1 MCIYALEKFF
11 VVILTLYLF
20 YYVRI
25 NSKLRE
31 KYCGVVMVNELIM
44 LFLMTAVLLVL
55 ILAVMVYRSRV
66 QRQHALQLS
75 QAQKMESLGRLA
87 GGVAHDF
94 NNMLAGIQGAA
105 EFIKLNMENKESDK
119 FGKYVELI
127 IKACLRASHLTS
139 QLLVFAK
146 EKERKFEPLD
156 ANELIRDGILLLE
169 HGVSKKVEIVT
180 SLKARVSCVEADRD
194 LLQNMLLN
202 LGFNARDAMPDG
214 GKLRIATKNIMIKD
228 DDVQDYL
235 IKVKSGK
242 YVELSVKDN
251 GKGIAP
257 ENIHKIFE
265 PFFTTKAIGK
275 GTGLGLAAVYGIVQ
289 EHHGTIKVI
298 SSPKGTEFKICF
310 PVSKAKYCNEKEVV
324 IPQKINAKI
333 LIVDDEKILAELLKD
348 ILQSLGCEV
357 VSFSVP
363 EEALEYYSHNRDFDV
378 VMLDVLMPHWSGV
391 ELYEKMKKIMPNLKA
406 VFMSGYS
413 KDIEVEKIV
422 EENLSTAFIRK
433 PYSAADLSEKLR
445 GLL

>member
-1 MCIYALEKFF
+1 MRLI
-11 VVILTLYLF
+11 
-20 YYVRI
+20 
-25 NSKLRE
+25 
-31 KYCGVVMVNELIM
+31 VNDIAIV
-44 LFLMTAVLLVL
+44 FLMAVILLVL
-55 ILAVMVYRSRV
+55 ILVVMVYRSKV
-66 QRQHALQLS
+66 QRKYALQLS

-105 EFIKLNMENKESDK
+105 EFIKLNFSSAEADK
-119 FGKYVELI
+119 YGKYIEII

-156 ANELIRDGILLLE
+156 ANELIKDGILLLE
-169 HGVSKKVEIVT
+169 HGVSKKIDIIT
-180 SLKARVSCVEADRD
+180 SLKARSSCVEADRD

-214 GKLRIATKNIMIKD
+214 GKLKISTRNIVIHED
-228 DDVQDYL
+228 DIQDYL
-235 IKVKSGK
+235 LKVKAGR

-251 GKGIAP
+251 GKGILP

-310 PVSKAKYCNEKEVV
+310 PVSKAKYCVENENSR
-324 IPQKINAKI
+324 PLPINAKI
-333 LIVDDEKILAELLKD
+333 MVVDDEKILSELLKD
-348 ILQSLGCEV
+348 ILQSLGCDV
-357 VSFSVP
+357 MVFSAP
-363 EEALEYYSHNRDFDV
+363 ENALDYYRSNHDFDV
-378 VMLDVLMPHWSGV
+378 VMLDVLMPHVSGV
-391 ELYEKMKKIMPNLKA
+391 DLYEKMKKITPDMKV

-413 KDIEVEKIV
+413 KDTEVEKIV
-422 EENLSTAFIRK
+422 GANSGVAFIRK
-433 PYSAADLSEKLR
+433 PYSAGDLSEKLR
-445 GLL
+445 ELL

>member
-1 MCIYALEKFF
+1 MSDIAI
-11 VVILTLYLF
+11 V
-20 YYVRI
+20 
-25 NSKLRE
+25 
-31 KYCGVVMVNELIM
+31 
-44 LFLMTAVLLVL
+44 FLMAVILLVL
-55 ILAVMVYRSRV
+55 ILVVMIYRSQV
-66 QRQHALQLS
+66 QRKYALQLS

-105 EFIKLNMENKESDK
+105 EFIKLNFSAGEADK
-119 FGKYVELI
+119 FGKYVEII

-156 ANELIRDGILLLE
+156 ANELIKDGILLLE
-169 HGVSKKVEIVT
+169 HGVSKKIDIIT
-180 SLKARVSCVEADRD
+180 SLKARSSCVEADRD

-214 GKLRIATKNIMIKD
+214 GKLKISTRNIVIHE

-235 IKVKSGK
+235 LKVKAGR

-251 GKGIAP
+251 GKGILP

-310 PVSKAKYCNEKEVV
+310 PVSKAKFCAEKE
-324 IPQKINAKI
+324 NAKP
-333 LIVDDEKILAELLKD
+333 LPVKAKVMVVDDEKILSELLKD

-357 VSFSVP
+357 LVFSAP
-363 EEALEYYSHNRDFDV
+363 EEAMDYYRSNHDFDV
-378 VMLDVLMPHWSGV
+378 VMLDVLMPHVSGV
-391 ELYEKMKKIMPNLKA
+391 ELYEKMKKITPDMKV

-413 KDIEVEKIV
+413 KDTEVEKIV
-422 EENLSTAFIRK
+422 EINSGVAFIRK

>member
-1 MCIYALEKFF
+1 MSDIAI
-11 VVILTLYLF
+11 V
-20 YYVRI
+20 
-25 NSKLRE
+25 
-31 KYCGVVMVNELIM
+31 
-44 LFLMTAVLLVL
+44 FLMAVILLVL
-55 ILAVMVYRSRV
+55 ILVVMIYRSQV
-66 QRQHALQLS
+66 QRKYALQLS

-105 EFIKLNMENKESDK
+105 EFIKLNFSAAEADK
-119 FGKYVELI
+119 FGKYVEII

-156 ANELIRDGILLLE
+156 ANELIKDGILLLE
-169 HGVSKKVEIVT
+169 HGVSKKIDIIT
-180 SLKARVSCVEADRD
+180 SLKARSSCVEADRD

-202 LGFNARDAMPDG
+202 LGFNARDAMPEG
-214 GKLRIATKNIMIKD
+214 GKLKISTRNIVIHED
-228 DDVQDYL
+228 DIRDYL
-235 IKVKSGK
+235 LKVKAGR

-251 GKGIAP
+251 GKGILP

-298 SSPKGTEFKICF
+298 SSPNGTEFKICF
-310 PVSKAKYCNEKEVV
+310 PVSKAKYCIEKENSKPLPV
-324 IPQKINAKI
+324 KAKI
-333 LIVDDEKILAELLKD
+333 MVVDDEKILSELLKD

-357 VSFSVP
+357 MVFSAP
-363 EEALEYYSHNRDFDV
+363 ETAMDYYRANHNFDV
-378 VMLDVLMPHWSGV
+378 VMLDVLMPHISGV
-391 ELYEKMKKIMPNLKA
+391 ELYEKMKKITPEMKV

-413 KDIEVEKIV
+413 KDTEVEKIV
-422 EENLSTAFIRK
+422 ELNSGVAFIRK

>member
-1 MCIYALEKFF
+1 MNDIA
-11 VVILTLYLF
+11 VVL
-20 YYVRI
+20 
-25 NSKLRE
+25 
-31 KYCGVVMVNELIM
+31 
-44 LFLMTAVLLVL
+44 LMAAILLVL
-55 ILAVMVYRSRV
+55 ILVVMVYRSRM
-66 QRQHALQLS
+66 QRKYALQLS

-105 EFIKLNMENKESDK
+105 EFIKLNFSSVEADK
-119 FGKYVELI
+119 FGKYIEII

-156 ANELIRDGILLLE
+156 ANELIKDGILLLE
-169 HGVSKKVEIVT
+169 HGVSKKIEIVT
-180 SLKARVSCVEADRD
+180 SLKARFSCVEADRD

-202 LGFNARDAMPDG
+202 LGFNARDAMSDG
-214 GKLRIATKNIMIKD
+214 GKLKISTRNIIIHD
-228 DDVQDYL
+228 DEIQDYL
-235 IKVKSGK
+235 LKVKAGR

-298 SSPKGTEFKICF
+298 SSTKGTEFKICF
-310 PVSKAKYCNEKEVV
+310 PVSKAKYCMEKENARPLPV
-324 IPQKINAKI
+324 NAKI
-333 LIVDDEKILAELLKD
+333 MVVDDEKILSELLKD

-357 VSFSVP
+357 MVFSSP
-363 EEALEYYSHNRDFDV
+363 DTAMDYYRSNHSFDV
-378 VMLDVLMPHWSGV
+378 VMLDVLMPHVSGV
-391 ELYEKMKKIMPNLKA
+391 ELYEKMKKITPEMKF

-413 KDIEVEKIV
+413 KDTEVEKIV
-422 EENLSTAFIRK
+422 EISSDVAFIKK

-445 GLL
+445 ELL

>member
-1 MCIYALEKFF
+1 MIYEQEKLSVSELSILFF
-11 VVILTLYLF
+11 A
-20 YYVRI
+20 
-25 NSKLRE
+25 
-31 KYCGVVMVNELIM
+31 MAIM
-44 LFLMTAVLLVL
+44 LVL
-55 ILAVMVYRSRV
+55 ILAFMVYRSWI
-66 QRQHALQLS
+66 QHKHALQLS
-75 QAQKMESLGRLA
+75 QAQKMESLGSLA

-105 EFIKLNMENKESDK
+105 EFIKLNFSTIETDK
-119 FGKYVELI
+119 YGKYIEII

-156 ANELIRDGILLLE
+156 ANEIIKDGILLLE
-169 HGVSKKVEIVT
+169 HGVSKKVEIIT
-180 SLKARVSCVEADRD
+180 SLKARSSCVEADRD

-202 LGFNARDAMPDG
+202 LGFNARDAMPEG
-214 GKLRIATKNIMIKD
+214 GVLKISTRNIIIKD
-228 DDVQDYL
+228 DEINDYL
-235 IKVKSGK
+235 LKVKAGK

-265 PFFTTKAIGK
+265 PFFTTKSVGK

-298 SSPKGTEFKICF
+298 SSMKGTEFKICF
-310 PVSKAKYCNEKEVV
+310 PVSKAKYCMEKE
-324 IPQKINAKI
+324 IQKPKPINAKV
-333 LIVDDEKILAELLKD
+333 LVVDDEKILSELLKD

-357 VSFSVP
+357 KIFSSS
-363 EEALEYYSHNRDFDV
+363 EEAWDFYIRNQDFDV
-378 VMLDVLMPHWSGV
+378 VMLDVLMPHISGV
-391 ELYEKMKKIMPNLKA
+391 ELYEKMKLITPNMKF

-413 KDIEVEKIV
+413 KDTEVEKIV
-422 EENLSTAFIRK
+422 EGNTSVAFIRK

-445 GLL
+445 GVL

>member
-1 MCIYALEKFF
+1 
-11 VVILTLYLF
+11 
-20 YYVRI
+20 
-25 NSKLRE
+25 
-31 KYCGVVMVNELIM
+31 VNNITIM
-44 LFLMTAVLLVL
+44 FWMAIILLVL
-55 ILAVMVYRSRV
+55 ILVVMIYRSQI
-66 QRQHALQLS
+66 QRKHALQLS

-105 EFIKLNMENKESDK
+105 EFIKLNFSTEEANK
-119 FGKYVELI
+119 FGKYIEII

-146 EKERKFEPLD
+146 EKERKFEPLE
-156 ANELIRDGILLLE
+156 ANELIKDGILLLE
-169 HGVSKKVEIVT
+169 HGVSKKIDIIT
-180 SLKARVSCVEADRD
+180 SLKARSSCIEADRD

-214 GKLRIATKNIMIKD
+214 GKLKISTRNIVIHED
-228 DDVQDYL
+228 EIQDYL
-235 IKVKSGK
+235 LKVKSGK

-251 GKGIAP
+251 GKGILP

-310 PVSKAKYCNEKEVV
+310 PVSKAKYCMEKENSSPSPV
-324 IPQKINAKI
+324 KAKV
-333 LIVDDEKILAELLKD
+333 LVVDDEKILSELLKD

-357 VSFSVP
+357 MVFSTP
-363 EEALEYYSHNRDFDV
+363 ETAMEYYRSNHDFDV
-378 VMLDVLMPHWSGV
+378 VMLDVLMPHISGV
-391 ELYEKMKKIMPNLKA
+391 ELYDRMKKITPEIKTI
-406 VFMSGYS
+406 FMSGYS
-413 KDIEVEKIV
+413 KDTEVEKIV
-422 EENLSTAFIRK
+422 ELNTNVAFIRK
-433 PYSAADLSEKLR
+433 PYSASDLSEKLR
-445 GLL
+445 ELL